1 LDPLRNPYTPNAGA
15 MPAVLAGRADELL
28 AFEVLL
34 ARLRAGRTE
43 QSLIVTGL
51 RGVGKTVLLE
61 EFRKRAV
68 GEGWVALEAEVSK
81 STDFGPRMAMLTR
94 RGLLQISPRARWDDR
109 MRKAAGVLRSFTVTM
124 GPDGSLSAGLDV
136 DAQPGLADSGNLA
149 EDLTDVLVALG
160 EVAKEKGTGV
170 VFLFDEMQFLS
181 RQELEALVAGL
192 HKTVQRALP
201 ITLVGA
207 GLPLIPELTG
217 EAKSYSERLFKFPS
231 IGHLVGVEAIA
242 ALVGP
247 AQEEGADF
255 DPEVVEHIL
264 EYTDGYPYFIQEYGK
279 FVWEAAPHSPI
290 TLQDALDAEPAIE
303 DHLDASFFRVRA
315 DRSTDAELRYLRAM
329 AEMGAG
335 PHKAHD
341 VAGMLG
347 STSEQQGPMRA
358 RLISKGLLFSPG
370 YGLAAFTVP
379 QFDRFMRRCYPD
391 LLSLPPNKARP
402 AQRRRRGGV

>member
-1 LDPLRNPYTPNAGA
+1 MDLLRNPYTPNAGA
-15 MPAVLAGRADELL
+15 MPAVLAGRAHELN

-51 RGVGKTVLLE
+51 PGVGKTVLLE
-61 EFRKRAV
+61 EFRRRAV
-68 GEGWVALEAEVSK
+68 AQGWVPLEAEVSK
-81 STDFGPRMAMLTR
+81 ATDFGPRMAMLTR
-94 RGLLQISPRARWDDR
+94 RALLQISPRARWDDR
-109 MRKAAGVLRSFTVTM
+109 MRKAAGVLRSFTVTV

-136 DAQPGLADSGNLA
+136 DAEPGLADSGDLA

-160 EVAKEKGTGV
+160 EVAKAKETGI
-170 VFLFDEMQFLS
+170 VFLFDEMQFLAKH
-181 RQELEALVAGL
+181 ELEALVAGL

-207 GLPLIPELTG
+207 GLPLIPELSG

-231 IGHLVGVEAIA
+231 IGHLEGPEAIA

-255 DPEVVEHIL
+255 EPDAVEHIL
-264 EYTDGYPYFIQEYGK
+264 DYTDGYPYFIQEYGK
-279 FVWEAAPHSPI
+279 FVWDAAPRSPI
-290 TLQDALDAEPAIE
+290 TIQHALDVEPAIE
-303 DHLDASFFRVRA
+303 DHLDESFYRVRA

-329 AEMGAG
+329 SELGAG
-335 PHKAHD
+335 PHKAQD
-341 VAGMLG
+341 VAHVLG
-347 STSEQQGPMRA
+347 STSEQQGPLRA

-391 LLSLPPNKARP
+391 LLSMPPDKVRP
-402 AQRRRRGGV
+402 SRRRRQG